1 MADEKLEGPQ
11 LKKMIKLGK
20 KRTLNF
26 AFCPGKQK
34 GDHVLMIDLRKKPS
48 KLAISARNESTG
60 TRVAQG
66 TLDVKGK
73 VVELTCD
80 KVVSN
85 LAKTLKAYLRSQKLT
100 VNVVVKDADGVELES
115 DIEDLPPDP
124 DFDSDDT
131 PDDHLSD
138 DDTSGAADQDGSA
151 DDGDDDRAATAGDLA
166 NRLKAIQPDIV
177 AVPGETGAKLKKV
190 MAAAVSMI
198 KAGDLVKAEQTI
210 ATLEAALAKLKP
222 VVGPDDEDDTAEQGA
237 TEQHDP
243 KALIA
248 RANSLKSAIGG
259 SGHPARDKLLAALG
273 NAAKKIKG
281 GDLAGADAALT
292 IIENAMQKAQG
303 AAEPAQSPDAA
314 KWETAQAR
322 LQPLVD
328 SAMQQ
333 GRGDLD
339 AINRAF
345 NYAKELAEDGAFDRA
360 LAAAGKVA
368 ELLKQAQSASTT
380 AAVSEAEESIPAD
393 VVPYVQSRLAWIKT
407 RDGLQKEMQ
416 TLKSAVDSAT
426 SDIEGLEDVP
436 SQSGKLFDYLDDI
449 DSQLENTLEQL
460 VEAPDGAERE
470 SLKSAAR
477 GIIADYRTVLDTP
490 FFQAVDDNGFTKTNI
505 RGAALASLENVSTA
519 LAL

>member
-1 MADEKLEGPQ
+1 MADEKLEGPK

-60 TRVAQG
+60 TRVANG

-73 VVELTCD
+73 IVQLTCD

-85 LAKTLKAYLRSQKLT
+85 LAKTLKTYLRNQKLT
-100 VNVVVKDADGVELES
+100 VNVVVMDANGVELES
-115 DIEDLPPDP
+115 DIEDLPADP
-124 DFDSDDT
+124 EFDDDDA
-131 PDDHLSD
+131 PDDQAAD
-138 DDTSGAADQDGSA
+138 DEAGAAADQGGSA
-151 DDGDDDRAATAGDLA
+151 DDSDDDRQPTAGDLA
-166 NRLKAIQPDIV
+166 NRLKAIQPGV
-177 AVPGETGAKLKKV
+177 AAVPGATGDKLKKA

-210 ATLEAALAKLKP
+210 ATLEAALARLKP
-222 VVGPDDEDDTAEQGA
+222 ADRPDDDDAAEQDA
-237 TEQHDP
+237 TEQQDA

-248 RANSLKSAIGG
+248 RANALKPAIGG
-259 SGHPARDKLLAALG
+259 SAHPARDKLLAALG
-273 NAAKKIKG
+273 GAAQKIKG

-292 IIENAMQKAQG
+292 IIENAMQKTQG

-314 KWETAQAR
+314 KWATAQAR

-328 SAMQQ
+328 SAMRQ

-345 NYAKELAEDGAFDRA
+345 NYAKELAESGAFDRA
-360 LAAAGKVA
+360 LKAAGKVA
-368 ELLKQAQSASTT
+368 ELLKEAQAASAT
-380 AAVSEAEESIPAD
+380 AAVSEAEDSIPAD
-393 VVPYVQSRLAWIKT
+393 VVPYVRSRLAWIKT

-436 SQSGKLFDYLDDI
+436 SQSGKLFDYLNDI
-449 DSQLENTLEQL
+449 DSQLEDTLEQL
-460 VEAPDGAERE
+460 VQAPDGSERE
-470 SLKSAAR
+470 TLKSEAR
-477 GIIADYRTVLDTP
+477 SIIADYRTVLDTP

-505 RGAALASLENVSTA
+505 RGAALASLENVSSA
-519 LAL
+519 LAS